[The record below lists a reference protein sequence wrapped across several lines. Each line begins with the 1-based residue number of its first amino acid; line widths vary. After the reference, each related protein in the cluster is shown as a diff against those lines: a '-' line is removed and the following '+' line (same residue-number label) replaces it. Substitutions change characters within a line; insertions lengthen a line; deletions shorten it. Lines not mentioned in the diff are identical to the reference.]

1 MNLGKVFA
9 HIGIAAIVA
18 LGIIIPIQA
27 SQLGPQ
33 AVIPAV
39 HAGIHEVDNTDA
51 NPGLKWNVENGTA
64 SDCGRISGSLY
75 CPRNNTIYITQEHIQ
90 MAYQYGD
97 AALAYI
103 VSHEYSHAVQTKAEL
118 DMSNI
123 TRVELQADCL
133 AGYYMG
139 VMPNVTFDL
148 EDIQQIANQASAIGD
163 YEFNNEQHH
172 GTPEQRRNFV
182 LRGFGSS
189 QQKNGIRACEM

>member
-1 MNLGKVFA
+1 MNLGKVFTY
-9 HIGIAAIVA
+9 IGIAVIVA
-18 LGIIIPIQA
+18 LGIVIPIQA
-27 SQLGPQ
+27 SQLGPK

-39 HAGIHEVDNTDA
+39 YAGIREVDSTRA
-51 NPGLKWNVENGTA
+51 NPKLNWNVRNGTA
-64 SDCGRISGSLY
+64 SACGRISGSLY
-75 CPRNNTIYITQEHIQ
+75 CPRNNTIYITQQHIR

-103 VSHEYSHAVQTKAEL
+103 LSHEYSHAVQTKARL

-139 VMPNVTFDL
+139 VMPNVTFDQ
-148 EDIQQIANQASAIGD
+148 EDIEQIASQASAIGD

-172 GTPEQRRNFV
+172 GTPEQRRNSV
-182 LRGFGSS
+182 LRGFEGS
-189 QQKNGIRACEM
+189 QQKNGIQACRM

>member
-9 HIGIAAIVA
+9 HIGIAAIIA

-33 AVIPAV
+33 TVIPAV
-39 HAGIHEVDNTDA
+39 YAGIREVDTTRA
-51 NPGLKWNVENGTA
+51 NPRLKWNVRNGTA
-64 SDCGRISGSLY
+64 SACGRISGSLY
-75 CPRNNTIYITQEHIQ
+75 CPRNNTIYITQQHMR

-103 VSHEYSHAVQTKAEL
+103 VSHEYSHAVQTKARL

-139 VMPNVTFDL
+139 VMPDVTFDL
-148 EDIQQIANQASAIGD
+148 EDIQQIASQASAIGD
-163 YEFNNEQHH
+163 YEFNNAQHH
-172 GTPEQRRNFV
+172 GTPEQRRNSV
-182 LRGFGSS
+182 LIGFGAS
-189 QQKNGIRACEM
+189 QQKNGIRACLI